1 MKNLEIENI
10 IVKFINQEANN
21 SELKKLESWLEND
34 ENKNVFNNFIKVEY
48 LTSVNFANYNVEKAK
63 QSIKNK
69 KQLKKKL
76 NFNAVIKKF
85 SVAASIIFILGLSF
99 LYFNNTNNL
108 EKTANISNSIQI
120 GTNKAILTLNNGD
133 QIALGQGEVVKIKNA
148 SSDGDQIIY
157 FKRKQNKEQIA
168 YNYLTVPRG
177 GQFKVVLSDKTEVWL
192 NSESQLKFPVIFK
205 KGETRTVELVYGEAY
220 FDVSPST
227 YNDDTKFSVFNKS
240 QEIEVLGT
248 EFNIKAYENEDQVF
262 TTLIEGKVSVNT
274 EKFNKILKPKEQS
287 ILNKKNKNITIS
299 ELNIYNEISWKE
311 GDFSFERKTLKEI
324 MKVLTRWYDVE
335 VIFENK
341 LLEDVK
347 FFGVLDKEQELEEIL
362 KTIKKFKIIENY
374 EIKGKVILLK

>member
-299 ELNIYNEISWKE
+299 EVNIYNEISWKE
-311 GDFSFERKTLKEI
+311 GVFSFERKTLKEI